1 MPGKKADKGGG
12 GSEVRT
18 AGTSSF
24 SMFQLLIFL
33 IATSSMAMNFAML
46 YGYIPIKGKFMNSS
60 FLIFVV
66 LKVEQFS
73 WPLQENYRA
82 FFQTQMLELRSYT
95 QLRSKSFIPNPSA
108 LFFKLLYIFKYYF
121 RMRGSPWK
129 NRRERWAH
137 FNLYTVSRRIHAKF
151 IRKKLICYN
160 QNKRKDCSCCLCLCC
175 CTGIHIL
182 LFYSMIFVDN
192 IFFKFFLKFQV
203 VRVPKE
209 NPVLPVSQTQYQ
221 FY

>member
-1 MPGKKADKGGG
+1 MPQRKGGG
-12 GSEVRT
+12 GSEGRT
-18 AGTSSF
+18 AGTPSSF

-82 FFQTQMLELRSYT
+82 FFQTQMLELRGST
-95 QLRSKSFIPNPSA
+95 PSWGQKVSFLTHPFC
-108 LFFKLLYIFKYYF
+108 FFKLLYIFKYYF

-129 NRRERWAH
+129 NRRERWEH
-137 FNLYTVSRRIHAKF
+137 FNLYGFQK
-151 IRKKLICYN
+151 N
-160 QNKRKDCSCCLCLCC
+160 LCKV
-175 CTGIHIL
+175 H
-182 LFYSMIFVDN
+182 
-192 IFFKFFLKFQV
+192 
-203 VRVPKE
+203 
-209 NPVLPVSQTQYQ
+209 
-221 FY
+221 